1 MGSLPVVINT
11 GVVNKVVK
19 LVGVCFLWWS
29 SKERFLISFSFAFC
43 VFRSHFLFIPYAIL
57 HVPVPLSCLF
67 LFISNSLL
75 IHVLFSSSSCP
86 IHSYPFPVHV
96 LFMFIHFFSR
106 PLTWEIHKK
115 LQTYQAFLVHKS
127 FLQKLFISSPKS
139 FGQGYLTHHQKVISK
154 GVVNKV
160 WGLDG

>member
-1 MGSLPVVINT
+1 MIDEGVVFIHVNTVGSLPVVINT

-86 IHSYPFPVHV
+86 IHSYPFSVHV

-115 LQTYQAFLVHKS
+115 LQHIRLFLYTNPFFKNYS
-127 FLQKLFISSPKS
+127 FQVLNHL
-139 FGQGYLTHHQKVISK
+139 GK
-154 GVVNKV
+154 GTSHITKK
-160 WGLDG
+160 W